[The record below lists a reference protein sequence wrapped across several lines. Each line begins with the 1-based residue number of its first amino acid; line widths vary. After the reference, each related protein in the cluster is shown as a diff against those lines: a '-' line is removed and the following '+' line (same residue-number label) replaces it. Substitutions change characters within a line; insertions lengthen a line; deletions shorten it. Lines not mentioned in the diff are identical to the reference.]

1 MPHAT
6 VSANFRIVI
15 PREVRR
21 QVPIHK
27 GQRLQVVA
35 KGDVISLVPER
46 PLAEL
51 QGLLRGASTEG
62 VREKR
67 DRM

>member
-1 MPHAT
+1 MAHAT
-6 VSANFRIVI
+6 VSAKFQIVI
-15 PREVRR
+15 PKEVRSE
-21 QVPIHK
+21 VPIHK

-46 PLAEL
+46 PLAQL
-51 QGLLRGASTEG
+51 RGLMRGASTAG

-67 DRM
+67 DRV

>member
-1 MPHAT
+1 MAHAT
-6 VSANFRIVI
+6 VSAKFQVVI
-15 PREVRR
+15 PTEIRREV
-21 QVPIHK
+21 PIRK

-46 PLAEL
+46 PLAVFR
-51 QGLLRGASTEG
+51 GLLKGASTAG

-67 DRM
+67 DRR

>member
-1 MPHAT
+1 MAHAI
-6 VSANFRIVI
+6 VSAKFQVVI
-15 PREVRR
+15 PKEVRR
-21 QVPIHK
+21 EVPIRK

-46 PLAEL
+46 PLAAL
-51 QGLLRGASTEG
+51 RGLLRGASTEG

>member
-1 MPHAT
+1 MPSAT
-6 VSANFRIVI
+6 VSAKFQIVI
-15 PREVRR
+15 PKEVRR
-21 QVPIHK
+21 EVPIHK

-46 PLAEL
+46 PLADL
-51 QGLLRGASTEG
+51 RGLLRGASTEG